1 MPLLCG
7 WKDVVVMWWMPSFRQ
22 KDDQTC
28 PVNWGP
34 LSIVTTAGTPNRA
47 TQVERKAV
55 VQVAASVLFR
65 GTASSHLVDLSIMVR
80 R

>member
-7 WKDVVVMWWMPSFRQ
+7 WKAVVVMWWMPNFLQNS
-22 KDDQTC
+22 DQTC

-34 LSIVTTAGTPNRA
+34 LSVVTTAGTPNRA
-47 TQVERKAV
+47 TQVERKAA
-55 VQVAASVLFR
+55 VQVAASVLDR
-65 GTASSHLVDLSIMVR
+65 GTASNHLVDLSIMVR